1 MLNAFPK
8 RQKPNVFMILLMIV
22 MYGAVIFADHTY
34 LGAIEKALTDPVHPI
49 VITPE
54 LSYIVEAQ
62 SMLGVH
68 MVLVGLTI
76 AFVVLEPLFAK
87 LLKKINTS
95 VEVED
100 NGTIDNIE
108 LTED

>member
-1 MLNAFPK
+1 
-8 RQKPNVFMILLMIV
+8 
-22 MYGAVIFADHTY
+22 
-34 LGAIEKALTDPVHPI
+34 
-49 VITPE
+49 
-54 LSYIVEAQ
+54 
-62 SMLGVH
+62 MLGVH

-76 AFVVLEPLFAK
+76 AFVILEPLFAK

-95 VEVED
+95 IEVED